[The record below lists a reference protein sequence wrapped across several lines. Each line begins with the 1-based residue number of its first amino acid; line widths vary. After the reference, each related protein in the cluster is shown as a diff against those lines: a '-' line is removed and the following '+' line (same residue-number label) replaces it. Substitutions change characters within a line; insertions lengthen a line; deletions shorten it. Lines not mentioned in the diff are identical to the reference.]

1 MSLPPLKA
9 IQSFEQVARFGNV
22 ARAAEQ
28 LNLTPSAVSH
38 QIANLEA
45 LIGRPLFLRNA
56 RGVTLTPAGEQYL
69 RDVTGVLQSLALA
82 TQRAGNDISADS
94 LRLHSAP
101 SFGLLWLL
109 PRLERFRESHPDIQI
124 NRRARTNRC
133 TSAVTRSISI
143 SAMATPT
150 GQAWRYEPFAT
161 STWPYWHRLRC
172 WQATR

>member
-101 SFGLLWLL
+101 SFGLLWLCL
-109 PRLERFRESHPDIQI
+109 LYTSPSPRD
-124 NRRARTNRC
+124 
-133 TSAVTRSISI
+133 
-143 SAMATPT
+143 
-150 GQAWRYEPFAT
+150 
-161 STWPYWHRLRC
+161 
-172 WQATR
+172 